1 MAESNQTDEKTK
13 TENSE
18 EEYKEKVKVSPVS
31 FTKFRKTNNLLSLQK
46 YSVKS

>member
-31 FTKFRKTNNLLSLQK
+31 FKTIYCHLRNIS
-46 YSVKS
+46 